1 MRITMTTTQR
11 TGIRRELEAAQNGA
25 AGASLRSPVDWRSID
40 WKQANR
46 NVRRLQMRI
55 VQAQQQNKKRKVRAL
70 QFILTRSYSARC
82 LAVRRV
88 TENSGRRTA
97 GVDGQKLDTPQQKAQ
112 AVVNLSTEDYQAQP
126 LKRISIPKRNGKLR
140 PLGIPIVRSHCTS
153 IQWTWGLLGDTDRV
167 MTIITLSQFDY
178 RGAEVA
184 RDRRR
189 RTGLRSSAMIS
200 GVSLIHRG
208 LVGVARMLSRRPT
221 IHQSA
226 IVETSTFRMLAAAL
240 AE

>member
-1 MRITMTTTQR
+1 MNVGEMQR
-11 TGIRRELEAAQNGA
+11 KLSQWAERDKKHRFFDLYHLMYDTDWLRLAHDYVKQNAGSKTAGCDGLRMSSFDERLEEN
-25 AGASLRSPVDWRSID
+25 LR
-40 WKQANR
+40 Q
-46 NVRRLQMRI
+46 
-55 VQAQQQNKKRKVRAL
+55 
-70 QFILTRSYSARC
+70 
-82 LAVRRV
+82 LAEDLRQETFEPYPVRRV
-88 TENSGRRTA
+88 
-97 GVDGQKLDTPQQKAQ
+97 L
-112 AVVNLSTEDYQAQP
+112 
-126 LKRISIPKRNGKLR
+126 IPKTNGKMR
-140 PLGIPIVRSHCTS
+140 RLGIPIVRSHCTS

-167 MTIITLSQFDY
+167 MTVITLSQFDY

-208 LVGVARMLSRRPT
+208 LVGVARMLSKRPAV
-221 IHQSA
+221 HQSA